1 MARTIRKQASRFD
14 DDQQFSE
21 GGSKKVRHANNH
33 VTGGIR
39 AINKHD
45 DEFIEDIIF
54 DKFGVRVKNFDVD

>member
-14 DDQQFSE
+14 DHQQFSV

-39 AINKHD
+39 TINKHD

-54 DKFGVRVKNFDVD
+54 DQFGVRVKNFDLD

>member
-39 AINKHD
+39 TINKHD

-54 DKFGVRVKNFDVD
+54 DQFGVRVKNFDLD